1 MTRPHPWLEKKTHL
15 HPSWASLFLFVCP
28 SLLISFFLTCSNV
41 AFFVCS
47 ILEAVKR
54 ADWCFVKSTDI
65 HWAVRVT
72 DGGFRA
78 KARCRH
84 SWRANPSVAVLHV
97 ANVNPPYDFITLC
110 VHSLSLFGFLFVGC
124 CGYSH
129 LSPTTTWVDA
139 TSSFALTISAGA
151 AHPPV
156 FLVY

>member
-110 VHSLSLFGFLFVGC
+110 VHSLSLSLAFFLLAAVVIAISLQQQRGWML
-124 CGYSH
+124 H
-129 LSPTTTWVDA
+129 HPSP
-139 TSSFALTISAGA
+139 
-151 AHPPV
+151 
-156 FLVY
+156 